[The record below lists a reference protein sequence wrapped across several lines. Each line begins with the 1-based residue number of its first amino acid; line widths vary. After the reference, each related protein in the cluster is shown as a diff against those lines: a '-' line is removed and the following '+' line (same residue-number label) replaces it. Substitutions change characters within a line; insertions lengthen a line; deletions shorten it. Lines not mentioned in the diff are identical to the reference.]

1 MAQFDAELTAAIEAD
16 AIESYNTWK
25 ANSTEEQ
32 RAAGVAYLQQ
42 MQNEEFKAA
51 KMAEYTKMFA
61 DADANGDGVLDEA
74 EYRNWMAAATAKG
87 RSEGHYVDDSEE
99 KLQRTWALANRVTPG
114 VEGISMSD
122 MFAPMPLYH
131 AKFNE
136 LKAADGLWV
145 PRLTSKALIELI
157 FLTKNL
163 ISSFLHVQVHF
174 HKLTF

>member
-1 MAQFDAELTAAIEAD
+1 MAQFDAEMTAAIEAD
-16 AIESYNTWK
+16 AVESYNTWK

-32 RAAGVAYLQQ
+32 RAAGLAYLQQ
-42 MQNEEFKAA
+42 MQNEEFKNAR
-51 KMAEYTKMFA
+51 MAEYTKMFS

-74 EYRNWMAAATAKG
+74 EFRAFSAASFVKA

-99 KLQRTWALANRVTPG
+99 KIARSFALANRVTAG
-114 VEGISMSD
+114 VDGISMSD
-122 MFAPMPLYH
+122 MFAPMALYH

-163 ISSFLHVQVHF
+163 IS
-174 HKLTF
+174 